1 MNNVE
6 LLFDSLYFLSKKLKL
21 EMSLK
26 IMKQEHSFA
35 VMNLFQLE
43 NSKKQFAKVLDLVE
57 KAYLSIF
64 IWRFLSTV
72 DILPHFLV

>member
-1 MNNVE
+1 MWNYY
-6 LLFDSLYFLSKKLKL
+6 LTLYFLSKKLKL

-64 IWRFLSTV
+64 IWRFLPTV

>member
-57 KAYLSIF
+57 
-64 IWRFLSTV
+64 
-72 DILPHFLV
+72 